1 MKMRA
6 ASIAEAG
13 VPQVSVAVDTYFA
26 RAHLIECLRTLQAD
40 FPTVAI
46 NLRMT
51 TMQGGERLV
60 LEGTCALAVTI
71 TDVPELSPA
80 TIERQHLCEARMV
93 TVCAPSHPLAA
104 IAGPIPRE
112 EFGRHIQL
120 VVTDNQPDA
129 EKTQQGVASERQWR
143 VNDLGA
149 KHDLLKGS
157 LCWGHMPHHIVAE
170 DLVNGSLVELQ
181 RRAWHMRP
189 LTFVV
194 SQRRGY
200 SFSECETRL
209 VELLGDPRRLPK
221 DGSQRSVSTKG
232 NKALRPATRKRRS

>member
-1 MKMRA
+1 
-6 ASIAEAG
+6 
-13 VPQVSVAVDTYFA
+13 VDTYFA

-71 TDVPELSPA
+71 TDVPELSPG

-104 IAGPIPRE
+104 TAGPIPRE

-120 VVTDNQPDA
+120 VVTDNQPDS
-129 EKTQQGVASERQWR
+129 EKTQQGVASERQWL

-149 KHDLLKGS
+149 KHDLLRGG
-157 LCWGHMPHHIVAE
+157 LCWGHMPRHMVAE
-170 DLVNGSLVELQ
+170 DLAKATLVELQ
-181 RRAWHMRP
+181 RRAWYMRP
-189 LTFVV
+189 LTFMI
-194 SQRRGY
+194 SQRRGH
-200 SFSECETRL
+200 SLSEFETRL
-209 VELLGDPRRLPK
+209 VELLGNPQRLPK
-221 DGSQRSVSTKG
+221 DTSQLSVSRKG
-232 NKALRPATRKRRS
+232 EKT